1 MDPINQQILGLMAY
15 RPDTLNGHKDA
26 YPDWMNG
33 SLVSLEPDGSIGYHV
48 AAIEDADNPQATA
61 RLFAAAYNA
70 FNKAGCELGL
80 DAAALATETDVA
92 ALIRFR
98 TSVLA
103 AMVKLSDS
111 PKSFMS
117 QIGNLIDDTEGCAPL
132 LRG

>member
-1 MDPINQQILGLMAY
+1 MDTLINQHTHGPMEVYEAHY
-15 RPDTLNGHKDA
+15 NSYVHTVKTDA
-26 YPDWMNG
+26 YGNR
-33 SLVSLEPDGSIGYHV
+33 EPLCLASK
-48 AAIEDADNPQATA
+48 EDAP
-61 RLFAAAYNA
+61 LIAASYNA
-70 FNKAGCELGL
+70 FDKAGPELGL
-80 DAAALATETDVA
+80 DAAALARETDVA